1 MSEVTRSG
9 RESGLRGAR
18 QLIADLRALG
28 AVTASANVT
37 DGALA
42 RVGLADSYATVET
55 PLGLVYI
62 AWSLDGLS
70 LALRAASESDFR
82 ASARALLGR
91 PAVPGKPP
99 ERLAR
104 GAHAWL
110 AGDDHAGLSFDLA
123 RLTPFERAVLMKAR
137 EIPRGEVRPYG
148 WIAREIGHPGA
159 TRAVGTA
166 LARNPIPLFIPCHR
180 VVRTDGHIGNY
191 SMGGPEAKRRILTFE
206 GVDVDSLE
214 LLATSGAR
222 FIGNDE
228 TRFYCYPTCHGAKNT
243 PPDNMVRFH
252 NETQAH
258 SAGYHPCDTC
268 RPPAARQAS

>member
-9 RESGLRGAR
+9 REGGLRGAR

-28 AVTASANVT
+28 AVAAPTNVT

-42 RVGLADSYATVET
+42 RVGLADQYATVET
-55 PLGLVYI
+55 PLGPVYI
-62 AWSLDGLS
+62 AWSRDGLS
-70 LALRAASESDFR
+70 LALRAASEGEFR
-82 ASARALLGR
+82 ADARALLGR
-91 PAVPGKPP
+91 PVAPGEPP

-104 GAHAWL
+104 GAQAWL

-123 RLTPFERAVLMKAR
+123 RLTPFERVVLMKAR

-191 SMGGPEAKRRILTFE
+191 SMGGPEAKRTILTYE
-206 GVDVDSLE
+206 GVDVDGLE
-214 LLATSGAR
+214 RLAASGAR
-222 FIGNDE
+222 YIGNDE
-228 TRFYCYPTCHGAKNT
+228 TRYYCYPTCHGAKDT
-243 PPDNMVRFH
+243 PPDNRVRFH
-252 NETQAH
+252 DEAQAH
-258 SAGYHPCDTC
+258 AAGYHPCETC
-268 RPPAARQAS
+268 RPPVARLAG

>member
-9 RESGLRGAR
+9 REGGLRGAR

-28 AVTASANVT
+28 AVAAPTNVT

-42 RVGLADSYATVET
+42 RVGLADQYATVET
-55 PLGLVYI
+55 PLGPVYI

-70 LALRAASESDFR
+70 LALRAASEGEFR
-82 ASARALLGR
+82 ADARALLGR
-91 PAVPGKPP
+91 PVAPGEPP

-104 GAHAWL
+104 GAQAWL

-123 RLTPFERAVLMKAR
+123 RLTPFERVVLMKAR

-166 LARNPIPLFIPCHR
+166 LARNPIPLFIPLP
-180 VVRTDGHIGNY
+180 
-191 SMGGPEAKRRILTFE
+191 SRRANGWTYR
-206 GVDVDSLE
+206 E
-214 LLATSGAR
+214 LQ
-222 FIGNDE
+222 
-228 TRFYCYPTCHGAKNT
+228 HGR
-243 PPDNMVRFH
+243 PGS
-252 NETQAH
+252 QAH
-258 SAGYHPCDTC
+258 DPHLRRRGRRWAG
-268 RPPAARQAS
+268 AAGRQRGALYRQ